1 MTSLEQL
8 VQRSVNPFD
17 PATFKPGNFWQE
29 AQNPAQEVTAIHQEA
44 VVTVEDLL
52 EQVRCDRI
60 SRTLLLAGDSGSG
73 KSYLLGRLKRRL
85 NDRAF
90 FAYIGP
96 WPDSQYL
103 WRHVLRNTVDSL
115 VHAPEGKAE
124 SQLLLWLKSLP
135 SLKEHSLL
143 KWVQGERSVF
153 IRELRASF
161 PAGIYN
167 AKEFFGVLYDLTNPD
182 LRPLAC
188 DWLRGD
194 DLDEEDLSAL
204 RVKASINSEDA
215 AQKILMNFGR
225 ISGSTQPIVLC
236 FDNLDNI
243 PKQADGKPDLQALF
257 NVNST
262 VHNESLN
269 NFVILISII
278 TGTWRQY
285 HSSLQPADKARINCT
300 LTLKGIHLDQAE
312 SLWASRLADFHQ
324 QAEPKPESAIA
335 PLTRPWLES
344 KFPGGRALPRNV
356 LMLGQQLIKQFKD
369 NGHLGDPPA
378 PQPIDKPPPPPPPR
392 PHAAAVESASFDL
405 LWQKEFQKVR
415 GRLSRIS
422 QLSSPELI
430 WRLREA
436 LEALQIPGLRTS
448 FLKSPKFS
456 AYSLAHE
463 APVSTGIIWTEDRN
477 MTSFYHLMRACEKA
491 VNTSNGNGRD
501 SAGKVH
507 RMYLIRAEDLGRPN
521 SKGHQIY
528 RQVFAYANYL
538 HVIPDLLSVHYLET
552 YHALVNAA
560 SGGELVVGHTTPT
573 VAMLQEMVRQS
584 GSLNG
589 CPLLHELEVVP
600 EGAPAPPL
608 TEPEA
613 KTTVKST
620 KPTGSKAPSR
630 GSRPS
635 RSHSPK
641 SPHLDQAKEYI
652 LSLMT
657 TQGLMGVQA
666 LTENTL
672 NQVSGLSDREVKP
685 LIQQLCQENRL
696 QFVDP
701 NAAYEAQLICLV
713 PE

>member
-1 MTSLEQL
+1 VASLEQL
-8 VQRSVNPFD
+8 VQRSINPFD

-29 AQNPAQEVTAIHQEA
+29 AQNPAQEVTTIHQE
-44 VVTVEDLL
+44 VVTEIEDLL
-52 EQVRCDRI
+52 AQVRRDRI

-85 NDRAF
+85 NDKAF

-96 WPDSQYL
+96 WADSQYL

-115 VHAPEGKAE
+115 VHAPEGRAE

-135 SLKEHSLL
+135 SLKERSLL
-143 KWVQGERSVF
+143 KWVRGERSAF

-204 RVKASINSEDA
+204 KVKASIDSEDA

-243 PKQADGKPDLQALF
+243 PKQADGRPDLQALF

-262 VHNESLN
+262 VHNENLN

-278 TGTWRQY
+278 TGTWRE
-285 HSSLQPADKARINCT
+285 HRTLLQPADQARINQT
-300 LTLKGIHLDQAE
+300 LQLKAIHLEQAE
-312 SLWASRLADFHQ
+312 ALWASRLAELHQ
-324 QAEPKPESAIA
+324 QADPRPESAIA
-335 PLTRPWLES
+335 PLSRAWLEA

-356 LMLGQQLIKQFKD
+356 LKLGQHLIKQFKD
-369 NGHLGDPPA
+369 SGHLGDPPT
-378 PQPIDKPPPPPPPR
+378 PQPPQVPPPPPPPR
-392 PHAAAVESASFDL
+392 PRAVAEEAASFDL
-405 LWQKEFQKVR
+405 LWRKEFQAVR
-415 GRLSRIS
+415 RRLKRIS
-422 QLSSPELI
+422 QLSSPELV

-436 LEALQIPGLRTS
+436 LEALQIPGIRVP
-448 FLKSPKFS
+448 FLKGTKFS

-463 APVSTGIIWTEDRN
+463 DPVSTGIIWTEDRN
-477 MTSFYHLMRACEKA
+477 MASFYHLMRACEKA
-491 VNTSNGNGRD
+491 VDPGGNKR
-501 SAGKVH
+501 SATGKSH
-507 RMYLIRAEDLGRPN
+507 RLYLIRAEELGRSN
-521 SKGHQIY
+521 SKGYQIY
-528 RQVFAYANYL
+528 RQIFAYANYL

-552 YHALVNAA
+552 YHGLVNAA
-560 SGGELVVGHTTPT
+560 AGGELVVGQTTPS
-573 VAMLQEMVRQS
+573 VAMLQGMVRES
-584 GSLNG
+584 GWLNG
-589 CPLLHELEVVP
+589 CPLLQELEVVP
-600 EGAPAPPL
+600 EGAPAPTPP
-608 TEPEA
+608 EPEDLPSQPA
-613 KTTVKST
+613 QGVKP
-620 KPTGSKAPSR
+620 PTRRSQKQ
-630 GSRPS
+630 RPPTPES
-635 RSHSPK
+635 AYLS
-641 SPHLDQAKEYI
+641 QAREYI
-652 LSLMT
+652 LSLIT
-657 TQGLMGVQA
+657 TQSLMGVQA
-666 LTENTL
+666 LAENTL
-672 NQVSGLSDREVKP
+672 NQVPSLTHQEIDQ
-685 LIQQLCQENRL
+685 LIQQLCQEKRV

-701 NAAYEAQLICLV
+701 HAAYEAQLICLV